1 MNFLGSA
8 NPLKHGT
15 LRRKDHDM
23 GVMTRN
29 KMQVAYSSDDDD
41 EDVSGLADQDC
52 EMDDGTHQIRGSKV
66 LQSAP

>member
-1 MNFLGSA
+1 
-8 NPLKHGT
+8 
-15 LRRKDHDM
+15 M